1 MSVYLSID
9 SGTPTFLASV
19 TGWGDFSEWIG
30 GQEDVEEIAHLCD
43 HGWGEP
49 ATAIAESVRTALRSD
64 DPSEDVKST
73 AENLLSILD
82 GLDDEVVTVND
93 GMGPATEDF
102 AEDAAGHEH
111 DSKTGQFTGKSG
123 TTGRTLFEHQNSIRQ
138 RANEHKKKNKKLTDE
153 AAFDKSLEEHGGSW
167 KQQIKEAAARG
178 EAIPAHVKAD
188 YEKNYGK
195 LETKEASKPAET
207 PKSAPSEHVRH
218 VAESVKE
225 HGGPNNLAP
234 LTEVRKTLVKRGI
247 TSRADQDTAIHAAWR
262 AGHITGSPLE
272 GRHGTTQEERDASM
286 YAPGAEPKEHEP
298 HRSGNIGYLIH
309 KHAETF
315 EEHGGQFKKGGGR
328 VPAEGESD
336 TPAEHHEATAKLETE
351 LTPHLE
357 RDPALRE
364 RVAKIGKRVTE
375 AVAKFAA
382 AKLSP
387 LALKTADQWLFEQV
401 VNAHQPGTTLAV
413 KAGVLATVKAWHAA
427 KALRGKMSE
436 FADGHEVE
444 TLHKLMEAV
453 ADASDGA
460 IETPSKEDVERRLS
474 EAKEAKE

>member
-167 KQQIKEAAARG
+167 KQRRG
-178 EAIPAHVKAD
+178 
-188 YEKNYGK
+188 
-195 LETKEASKPAET
+195 
-207 PKSAPSEHVRH
+207 
-218 VAESVKE
+218 
-225 HGGPNNLAP
+225 
-234 LTEVRKTLVKRGI
+234 VKRSRR
-247 TSRADQDTAIHAAWR
+247 TSRRIMRRTMASSKRRKRVSQLR
-262 AGHITGSPLE
+262 RRSL
-272 GRHGTTQEERDASM
+272 RHPSM
-286 YAPGAEPKEHEP
+286 
-298 HRSGNIGYLIH
+298 
-309 KHAETF
+309 
-315 EEHGGQFKKGGGR
+315 
-328 VPAEGESD
+328 SD
-336 TPAEHHEATAKLETE
+336 TSPNLSRSMAA
-351 LTPHLE
+351 LTTS
-357 RDPALRE
+357 LR
-364 RVAKIGKRVTE
+364 
-375 AVAKFAA
+375 
-382 AKLSP
+382 
-387 LALKTADQWLFEQV
+387 
-401 VNAHQPGTTLAV
+401 
-413 KAGVLATVKAWHAA
+413 
-427 KALRGKMSE
+427 
-436 FADGHEVE
+436 
-444 TLHKLMEAV
+444 
-453 ADASDGA
+453 
-460 IETPSKEDVERRLS
+460 
-474 EAKEAKE
+474 